1 MLGPARL
8 ARNAEDIDLWRS
20 HGVAENI
27 DLWRSHDA
35 DAVAVAAAAAAIV
48 EGGDARR
55 SGPRGRFVNCSGR

>member
-8 ARNAEDIDLWRS
+8 ARNAED
-20 HGVAENI
+20 I

>member
-20 HGVAENI
+20 H
-27 DLWRSHDA
+27 DA
-35 DAVAVAAAAAAIV
+35 DAVAAAIV
-48 EGGDARR
+48 EGGDAR

>member
-20 HGVAENI
+20 H
-27 DLWRSHDA
+27 DA
-35 DAVAVAAAAAAIV
+35 DAVAVAAAIV